1 MLYGEKLKEILSKT
15 GVDVSTLPD
24 NLYSKILQAISDN
37 IDNNTGGSTGGGSG
51 GEITNEQALNKLL
64 PPLAYNE
71 LDWGEN
77 VNEYISAGMISSAS
91 DIKLYKLY
99 DQNAESTTTI
109 TAGSIFLKKMN
120 VNISTNATSLSLYS
134 LRASHNKT
142 EYGTLETT
150 SVDMGIGDSNMFIMH
165 IICIAVTDITSNS
178 GKYIEL
184 CALNYFG

>member
-1 MLYGEKLKEILSKT
+1 MDILSYILSKKNN
-15 GVDVSTLPD
+15 GS
-24 NLYSKILQAISDN
+24 
-37 IDNNTGGSTGGGSG
+37 NTGSGGS

-71 LDWGEN
+71 QDWGEL
-77 VNEYISAGMISSAS
+77 VNLLISNGVSSS

-109 TAGSIFLKKMN
+109 TAGSIFLKKINM
-120 VNISTNATSLSLYS
+120 NISTNAVSVSLYS

-142 EYGTLETT
+142 EPGTLETT
-150 SVDMGIGDSNMFIMH
+150 LANMGMGGSNIYIQH
-165 IICIAVTDITSNS
+165 TICIAVTDITSNS

-184 CALNYFG
+184 CAISYVG